1 MAWWRGRRTGQ
12 ENEKRQ
18 DAETTKVPVQR
29 ASAEDLLMQQVR
41 VPDGLDPNLAADL
54 DRLTQNAVRATTVRR
69 ITTERITESLK
80 RLKIRYLTDEHGAV
94 LAMWERHVLQ
104 IACEGPSNEILVLR
118 ARAYATV
125 APDWAERAYTAV
137 NEWNRTRRFLKAY
150 VGIETE
156 SGQFPLYGEVQLP
169 LVPGLHDA
177 LLDEVIDCA
186 AAVSG
191 SWVDW
196 LYDEGAVL

>member
-12 ENEKRQ
+12 ERDKRQ
-18 DAETTKVPVQR
+18 ETETAKVPVQR
-29 ASAEDLLMQQVR
+29 AASDDLLQQVR

-69 ITTERITESLK
+69 ITTERLTESLK
-80 RLKIRYLTDEHGAV
+80 RLSIRYLTDEQGAV

-104 IACEGPSNEILVLR
+104 IACEGPSDEILVLR
-118 ARAYATV
+118 ARAYSTV
-125 APDWAERAYTAV
+125 SADWVDRAYTAV

-150 VGIETE
+150 VGAETE

-169 LVPGLHDA
+169 LTPGLHDA
-177 LLDEVIDCA
+177 LLDEIIDCA